1 MLICIF
7 CIHIILIHV
16 EIVYISYWINQ
27 GLTHFRG
34 DVGTAFDGR
43 SLTSNII
50 TPVCGRSLQ
59 SDIIIPVLCGV
70 YSFLDQVKLEEEP
83 VSPPLSPPA
92 MEENSINTSPTRPPV
107 ITDLLIDSYQVRTH
121 LLHLMS

>member
-1 MLICIF
+1 M
-7 CIHIILIHV
+7 
-16 EIVYISYWINQ
+16 
-27 GLTHFRG
+27 
-34 DVGTAFDGR
+34 
-43 SLTSNII
+43 SNII

-59 SDIIIPVLCGV
+59 SDIIIPVLCDV